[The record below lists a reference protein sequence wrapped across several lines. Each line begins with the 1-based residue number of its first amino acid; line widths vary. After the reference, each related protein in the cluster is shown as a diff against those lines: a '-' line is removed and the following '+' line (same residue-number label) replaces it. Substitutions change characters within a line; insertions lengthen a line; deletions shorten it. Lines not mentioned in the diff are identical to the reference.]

1 MRLTNS
7 KVESFEYYLLPSS
20 RKSIFL
26 CNDCTHHEIIKTIS
40 GLNNNKS
47 SDIPIR
53 FIHKSTTPI
62 LKPSHINISNQIK
75 DAFTHN
81 KFLGLT
87 IDIMVI
93 LKWDQI
99 SHISTNRI
107 KHEKKHYLSLARQLL
122 EKNWG

>member
-7 KVESFEYYLLPSS
+7 KIESFENYLLPSS

-75 DAFTHN
+75 DVFTHN

-107 KHEKKHYLSLARQLL
+107 KHEKNTICRLQDNY
-122 EKNWG
+122 